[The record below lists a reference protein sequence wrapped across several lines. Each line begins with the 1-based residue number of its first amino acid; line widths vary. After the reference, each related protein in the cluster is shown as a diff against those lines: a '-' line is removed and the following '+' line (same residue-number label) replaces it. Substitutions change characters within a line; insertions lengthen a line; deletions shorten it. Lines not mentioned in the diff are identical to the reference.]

1 MKALSIMQP
10 WAWLIVNGHKDIENR
25 TWQPHNY
32 GLKFRG
38 KVLIHAGKNVDG
50 GKREYPD
57 FCEDMLEDFGI
68 KLPAF
73 ADLQLGGIVGMAE
86 IIDCVTE
93 SKSRW
98 FCGKYGFVIGR
109 ARTLPF
115 MPCKGQLGFFD
126 VQYDMK
132 LLEAA

>member
-1 MKALSIMQP
+1 MKTLSIMQP
-10 WAWLIVNGHKDIENR
+10 WAWLIVNGYKDIENR
-25 TWQPHNY
+25 TWKSWNA

-38 KVLIHAGKNVDG
+38 KCLVHAGKNVDG

-57 FCEDMLEDFGI
+57 FCEDILDDHDI

-73 ADLQLGGIVGMAE
+73 DKLELGGIVGMME
-86 IIDCVTE
+86 ISDCVTK
-93 SKSRW
+93 SDSRW
-98 FCGKYGFVIGR
+98 FCGEYGFVISR

-126 VQYDMK
+126 VEYDAK
-132 LLEAA
+132 LLGAA